1 MEEVLLSTNS
11 PDIRFRVC
19 PLCEASCG
27 LEICVEDGE
36 ISSIRGDRK
45 DPFSQGHI
53 CPKGVALQDIQSDPD
68 RLRKPLRRTPG
79 GDWEEISWRQALD
92 DAAHGLDAVRQR
104 HGADALAVYL
114 GNPNA
119 HNYGSMLFLPL
130 LLRALG
136 TRNRYSATSVDQL
149 PHHVAAHLMFGH
161 QLLIPVPDVDRT
173 QFLLILGANPVVS
186 NGSIMTA
193 PGMTRRIEALRRRG
207 GRLVVIDPRRT
218 ETAKLADDHL
228 FIRPGTDA
236 LLLAAMLHTI
246 LTEGL
251 ADPGRLASF
260 CGSFEPIERAM
271 TDFKPEGVAVATGI
285 SAEEIRVL
293 ARQFATAP
301 TAVAYGRFGVST
313 QAFGAQ
319 CHWMINLLNI
329 VTGNLDRPGG
339 AMLTRPAVDPL
350 RSGGSGGLGRRTT
363 RVRGLPS
370 FGRELPVAALAEE
383 ILTTGPGQVRALLTI
398 AGNPVLSTPDGR
410 QMDRALKS
418 LDFMVAIDF
427 YLNETSRHANLILP
441 PIAPLERDHYDL
453 ALNILAVRNT
463 ARYSKTLLDPGP
475 DCLHDWQIL
484 SALMKRLDCG
494 PLRARL
500 TRRLMA
506 MLGPRRLLDIGLR
519 LGPYGSG
526 FRPGKGG
533 LNLRRL
539 EQNPHGIDLG
549 ALEPC
554 LPDRLQTLGRQIEL
568 APQAYLEDLQRL
580 EELLPAAVPNR
591 SSNTLLLIGRR
602 QLRSNNSWMHNA
614 PRLMRGKDRCT
625 LVINPEDAVRLGIE
639 DGRHVRVTGP
649 GGSIVVPTK
658 ISDEILSGV
667 VSLPHGWGHD
677 RPGIQLSV
685 AELHPGA
692 SFNDIVD
699 AKAVDDLCGTA
710 VLNGISV
717 TVEPEESLQDRTQP
731 LDSDPR

>member
-1 MEEVLLSTNS
+1 
-11 PDIRFRVC
+11 
-19 PLCEASCG
+19 
-27 LEICVEDGE
+27 
-36 ISSIRGDRK
+36 
-45 DPFSQGHI
+45 
-53 CPKGVALQDIQSDPD
+53 VALQDIQSDTD

-79 GDWEEISWRQALD
+79 GDWEEISWQQALD
-92 DAAHGLDAVRQR
+92 DAAHGLDTVRRR

-173 QFLLILGANPVVS
+173 QFLLVLGANPVIS

-193 PGMTRRIEALRRRG
+193 PGMTRRIEALHQRG

-218 ETAKLADDHL
+218 ETARLADDHL

-246 LTEGL
+246 LAEGL
-251 ADPGRLASF
+251 DDPGRLASF
-260 CGSFEPIERAM
+260 CGSFEPIKRAM
-271 TDFKPEGVAVATGI
+271 KPFKPERVSAATGI
-285 SAEEIRVL
+285 PADEIQGL
-293 ARQFATAP
+293 ARQFATAQ

-370 FGRELPVAALAEE
+370 FGRELPVATLSEE
-383 ILTTGPGQVRALLTI
+383 ILTEGPGQVRALLTI

-410 QMDRALKS
+410 QMDRALES
-418 LDFMVAIDF
+418 LDFMVAVDF
-427 YLNETSRHANLILP
+427 FLNETTRHANLILP
-441 PIAPLERDHYDL
+441 PTVPLERDHYDL

-463 ARYSKTLLDPGP
+463 ARYSKAILNPGP
-475 DCLHDWQIL
+475 DSLHDWQIL

-494 PLRARL
+494 PQRARL

-526 FRPGKGG
+526 FRPGRDG

-539 EQNPHGIDLG
+539 EQSPHGIDLG
-549 ALEPC
+549 ALESC
-554 LPDRLQTLGRQIEL
+554 LPDRLQTPGRQIEP

-580 EELLPAAVPNR
+580 EDLLLGGVPNR
-591 SSNTLLLIGRR
+591 STNTFLLIGRR

-625 LVINPEDAVRLGIE
+625 LVINPEDAVRLGIK

-649 GGSIVVPTK
+649 GGSITVPAK

-677 RPGIQLSV
+677 RPGIHLGV
-685 AELHPGA
+685 AKRNPGA
-692 SFNDIVD
+692 SFNDVSD
-699 AKAVDDLCGTA
+699 SQTTDPLCGTA

-717 TVEPEESLQDRTQP
+717 TIQPAKGRHDRN
-731 LDSDPR
+731 